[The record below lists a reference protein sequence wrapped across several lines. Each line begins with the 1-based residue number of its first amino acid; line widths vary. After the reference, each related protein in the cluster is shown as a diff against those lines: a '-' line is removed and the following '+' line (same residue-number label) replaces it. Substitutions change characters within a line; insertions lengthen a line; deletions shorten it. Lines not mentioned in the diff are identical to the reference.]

1 MQDTQIV
8 TVLGSCNRTG
18 LRKPEIS
25 LRSSRGQD
33 LQWQKVTQV
42 WRKGYASLAKVL
54 RKPGESV
61 AQVWRKC
68 CASLAKGLRKPGES
82 VTQAWRKGYASLGKG
97 YASLERVA
105 DY

>member
-1 MQDTQIV
+1 
-8 TVLGSCNRTG
+8 VLGSCNRTG

-33 LQWQKVTQV
+33 LQWQKVTQA

-68 CASLAKGLRKPGES
+68 YASLAKVLRKPGERVTQAWER
-82 VTQAWRKGYASLGKG
+82 VTQAWRGLQTISY
-97 YASLERVA
+97 
-105 DY
+105 

>member
-1 MQDTQIV
+1 MLTTMSSLSRGSTLFLFIGQRIVGRLYDV

-33 LQWQKVTQV
+33 LQWQKVTQA

-54 RKPGESV
+54 RKPGERV
-61 AQVWRKC
+61 TQVWER
-68 CASLAKGLRKPGES
+68 
-82 VTQAWRKGYASLGKG
+82 VTQAWRGLQTISY
-97 YASLERVA
+97 
-105 DY
+105 

>member
-1 MQDTQIV
+1 MITVSSVLCYSGRVTLKGGIVV

-33 LQWQKVTQV
+33 LQWQKVTQA

-54 RKPGESV
+54 RKPGERV
-61 AQVWRKC
+61 TQAWRKC
-68 CASLAKGLRKPGES
+68 YASLAKGLRKPGKGL
-82 VTQAWRKGYASLGKG
+82 RKPG
-97 YASLERVA
+97 
-105 DY
+105 